1 MTFMKKQ
8 AIITYTSLSV
18 SWLLLML
25 AIFTLI
31 LSGCARDQIAGSGHV
46 VAETRSTAPFSEVEI
61 SGPFEVHLVQDSTA
75 AVEIRAEDNVIGAIE
90 TNTSNN
96 TLFIC
101 LRNRV
106 RLWRHMPIQVYVH
119 SRNYQRINFAGS
131 GTLDNKD
138 TLQSDTFSYQIDG
151 SANAALAL
159 AVQELHTRINGSGNL
174 DLKGKAI
181 SLNSAING
189 SGQVAA
195 LDLDTQQADIT
206 IKGSGGH
213 SIRVRDQLSV
223 GIYGSGDVTYA
234 GNPQKVQTDIKGS
247 GKVKKI

>member
-1 MTFMKKQ
+1 MKKQ

-31 LSGCARDQIAGSGHV
+31 LSSCARDQIAGSGHI
-46 VAETRSTAPFSEVEI
+46 VAETRNTSPFSEVEI
-61 SGPFEVHLVQDSTA
+61 SGPFEVHLIQDSTA
-75 AVEIRAEDNVIGAIE
+75 AVEIKAEDNVIAAIE
-90 TNTSNN
+90 TNTNNN
-96 TLFIC
+96 TLFIR

-119 SRNYQRINFAGS
+119 SRSYQRINFAGS
-131 GTLDNKD
+131 GFLDNKD
-138 TLQSDTFSYQIDG
+138 TLRSAIFTYQING
-151 SANAALAL
+151 SGNAALAL
-159 AVQELHTRINGSGNL
+159 AVQELHARINGSGSL
-174 DLKGKAI
+174 DIKGTAI
-181 SLNSAING
+181 SLNSDING
-189 SGQVAA
+189 SGQIKA
-195 LDLDTQQADIT
+195 LDLDTQRADIM
-206 IKGSGGH
+206 IRASGDH
-213 SIRVRDQLSV
+213 SVRVRDALSV